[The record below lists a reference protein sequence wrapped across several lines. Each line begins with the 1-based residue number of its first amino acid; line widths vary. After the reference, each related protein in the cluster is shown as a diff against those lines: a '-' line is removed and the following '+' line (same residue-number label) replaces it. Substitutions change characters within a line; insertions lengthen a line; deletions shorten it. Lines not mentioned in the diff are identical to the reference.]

1 MARLT
6 VRLKPSGRIMP
17 QVMSVPDLAC
27 MAVSTGRLML
37 SERIMS
43 QIKPG
48 LGLA

>member
-17 QVMSVPDLAC
+17 QAMFVPGLAC
-27 MAVSTGRLML
+27 MAVPTRPLML
-37 SERIMS
+37 SERIMP
-43 QIKPG
+43 QIMSV